1 MRTIESRRFVA
12 GAAELR
18 LFLVEEKGDRLP
30 FRVRLKHKSGPNVP
44 ATGGVRAAFVTQPE
58 AEAALEV
65 QVEKATA
72 AGWTHV
78 PAQVRLA
85 LEIPAAPGAAPPAP
99 PAPECAHEGIQA
111 YLQRHPGKT
120 IVCPDCAT
128 NVRA

>member
-12 GAAELR
+12 GKAELR
-18 LFLVEEKGDRLP
+18 LFLIEEKGRLP
-30 FRVRLKHKSGPNVP
+30 FRVRLKHGTKTGVVAGF
-44 ATGGVRAAFVTQPE
+44 ATE
-58 AEAALEV
+58 AEALAALEV
-65 QVEKATA
+65 QVEKARA

-99 PAPECAHEGIQA
+99 PTPECAHEGIQA

-120 IVCPDCAT
+120 IVCPECGV
-128 NVRA
+128 NVKA

>member
-30 FRVRLKHKSGPNVP
+30 FRVRLKQYTGKDPVKSGVL
-44 ATGGVRAAFVTQPE
+44 AAFDTEIE
-58 AEAALEV
+58 ARSALEV
-65 QVEKATA
+65 QVQKATA

-78 PAQVRLA
+78 PAQVHLA
-85 LEIPAAPGAAPPAP
+85 LEIPAAPGLAATTP

-111 YLQRHPGKT
+111 YLQKHPGRT
-120 IVCPDCAT
+120 IVCPDCAA
-128 NVRA
+128 NVKA